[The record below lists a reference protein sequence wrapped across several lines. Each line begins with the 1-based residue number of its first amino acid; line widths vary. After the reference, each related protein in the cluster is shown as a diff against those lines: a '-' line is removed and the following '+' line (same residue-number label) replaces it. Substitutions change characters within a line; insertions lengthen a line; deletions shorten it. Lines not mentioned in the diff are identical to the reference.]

1 MRSARSAVVAA
12 VAALA
17 IFAAGGAAF
26 AEDDFDAIA
35 KDAITKALGQT
46 KAAPRLTRIAE
57 DEGVPL
63 KPLADNKTPAPL
75 PSTAK
80 EVEYDA
86 AEGVIEFMSPS
97 SVKQLVEFYRSA
109 MTALGWSAEMT
120 PINSDTMVAVDFV
133 KGQARLSFTVVSMGD
148 ETQVTAHGDAL
159 AAKTDAAP
167 PGDQAA
173 APSGDQAP
181 AAAAAE
187 PELTVEETGGLP
199 VPAPHSLSGSESS
212 LFRSSAD
219 ARTSASL
226 AAVLA
231 FYRRE
236 LAKRSWTEHAE
247 KAVVKADAAELAY
260 DSPGGPA
267 TLKLGRDGDETTVL
281 LSVRDRATAMK
292 SPLWPKPGQVKLAFG
307 NMRDKAAEITV
318 GGKKVKVAAGA
329 GKNGPDGPT
338 LDLAPGKYDLALKSG
353 GHETVDAGPEEIWIV
368 MVGPGGLLAVQGY

>member
-1 MRSARSAVVAA
+1 MRSARMAIVGA

-17 IFAAGGAAF
+17 IAAAGGAAL

-35 KDAITKALGQT
+35 KEAIGKALGPAR
-46 KAAPRLTRIAE
+46 AAPRLTKIAE

-86 AEGVIEFMSPS
+86 EEGVIEFMSSS
-97 SVKQLVEFYRSA
+97 SVKQLADFYRSA
-109 MTALGWSAEMT
+109 MAALGWSAEPT

-133 KGQARLSFTVVSMGD
+133 KGQDRLSFTLVRMGG

-159 AAKTDAAP
+159 AAK
-167 PGDQAA
+167 GAA
-173 APSGDQAP
+173 APSDQPAASSGDKAP
-181 AAAAAE
+181 AAGAAE

-199 VPAPHSLSGSESS
+199 VPTPHSLSGSESS

-236 LAKRSWTEHAE
+236 LAKRGWTEHAE
-247 KAVVKADAAELAY
+247 KAAVKADAAELAY

-281 LSVRDRATAMK
+281 LSVRDKAAAMK

-307 NMRDKAAEITV
+307 NMRDKAAEVTV

-338 LDLAPGKYDLALKSG
+338 VDLAPGKYDLALKSG
-353 GHETVDAGPEEIWIV
+353 GHETIDAGPEEIWIV